1 MLAWVVE
8 RARMANLINK
18 VVVAT
23 TIETSDDLI
32 VDFCTQKGY
41 PVTRGSMQD
50 VLDRYYQT
58 ARQYHA
64 DIVVRL
70 TADCPLIDP
79 GLIDETIQMF
89 LENGVDF
96 AANRLPPPFKR
107 TYPIGMDTE
116 VVTMQAL
123 ETAWNLA
130 DQPFEREHVMPYF
143 YEKPGRFRILQVD
156 YPINYGDRRWT
167 VDTAEDLALIREIIS
182 RFDGRMDFTW
192 LEVLGL
198 FEMEPELARI
208 NALVQH
214 KTYLDV
220 DQPVSGKK

>member
-1 MLAWVVE
+1 MLDWVVE
-8 RARMANLINK
+8 RSRMANLINQ

-23 TIETSDDLI
+23 TTETSDDLI
-32 VDFCTQKGY
+32 VDFCIKRGY
-41 PVTRGSMQD
+41 PVTRGSMTD

-58 ARQYHA
+58 ARQYGA

-70 TADCPLIDP
+70 TSDCPLIDP
-79 GLIDETIQMF
+79 GLINETISK
-89 LENGVDF
+89 LIENEVDF

-123 ETAWNLA
+123 EKAWYLA
-130 DQPFEREHVMPYF
+130 DQPYEREHVMPYF
-143 YEKPGRFRILQVD
+143 YEKPGRFKILQVD

-167 VDTAEDLALIREIIS
+167 VDTAEDLILIREIIT

-192 LEVLGL
+192 LDILEL
-198 FEMEPELARI
+198 FEKEPDLANI
-208 NALVQH
+208 NAMIQH

-220 DQPVSGKK
+220 DQSVSE